1 VSAGAGVAVPGRDP
15 VHGDPGHEHCATE
28 TCKRQGLPGAAEP
41 CRGAGR
47 WLPELQERRRWR
59 GSGDCC
65 PTWGYL
71 LSGDQQ
77 KEKNHQQMMARPD
90 RSKCVPN
97 DQSELTSLLLVSLFF
112 FTAPIILMKKKVK
125 CCCVRW
131 RRKGGRF
138 DMTRE
143 QEVDE

>member
-1 VSAGAGVAVPGRDP
+1 VPAGAGVAVPGRDP
-15 VHGDPGHEHCATE
+15 GHGDPGHEHCATE
-28 TCKRQGLPGAAEP
+28 ICKRQGLPGAAEP

-97 DQSELTSLLLVSLFF
+97 DQNELTSLLLVSFF
-112 FTAPIILMKKKVK
+112 YRTNHLDEEKGQMLLCEMEAE
-125 CCCVRW
+125 
-131 RRKGGRF
+131 RRAF
-138 DMTRE
+138 
-143 QEVDE
+143 

>member
-1 VSAGAGVAVPGRDP
+1 MPGRDP
-15 VHGDPGHEHCATE
+15 GHGDPGHEHCATE
-28 TCKRQGLPGAAEP
+28 ICKRQGLPGAAEP

-47 WLPELQERRRWR
+47 WLPQLQERRRWR

-97 DQSELTSLLLVSLFF
+97 DQSELTSTEYAFGFFIFFYRANHLDEEKGQMLLCE
-112 FTAPIILMKKKVK
+112 ME
-125 CCCVRW
+125 
-131 RRKGGRF
+131 RRKGKEGVL
-138 DMTRE
+138 T
-143 QEVDE
+143 

>member
-1 VSAGAGVAVPGRDP
+1 VPAGAGVAVPGRDP
-15 VHGDPGHEHCATE
+15 GHGDPGHEHCATE
-28 TCKRQGLPGAAEP
+28 ICKRQGLPGAAEP

-97 DQSELTSLLLVSLFF
+97 DQNELTSLLLVSFF
-112 FTAPIILMKKKVK
+112 YRTNHLDEEKGQMLL
-125 CCCVRW
+125 CEME
-131 RRKGGRF
+131 RRKGKEGVL
-138 DMTRE
+138 T
-143 QEVDE
+143 